1 MLACKELHD
10 GFDTIGK
17 RSDLTFIWMLQFLK
31 DCLNN
36 QQGGDT
42 SDKNTMGKKLHDYYL
57 INKIS
62 ITMIEN
68 EEFPNYYE
76 KIQLSTYFEL
86 KIFQTFHI
94 YTNK

>member
-1 MLACKELHD
+1 
-10 GFDTIGK
+10 
-17 RSDLTFIWMLQFLK
+17 MLQFLK
-31 DCLNN
+31 DCLSN
-36 QQGGDT
+36 QYGGDT

-94 YTNK
+94 YTNKQISNFPYLMVLEYVI